1 LGDTRF
7 AAFLRE
13 SRGKRSKVEVERAT
27 RVRRVTLIRAERG
40 ERLLRVATL
49 RRLMDYY
56 DGDIERAI
64 VLMNEARTER
74 QITEAKVALI
84 AIDEVAKRL
93 GTTVHDVR
101 GLIRTGALVP
111 TVLGGIPLVDEHEV
125 DRYIREHAADD
136 RGRVNYR
143 EG

>member
-1 LGDTRF
+1 
-7 AAFLRE
+7 
-13 SRGKRSKVEVERAT
+13 
-27 RVRRVTLIRAERG
+27 
-40 ERLLRVATL
+40 
-49 RRLMDYY
+49 
-56 DGDIERAI
+56 
-64 VLMNEARTER
+64 
-74 QITEAKVALI
+74 LI